1 MATLSVG
8 LNFTTYRRQGHLQ
21 QRSRKDCKERKD
33 DIHER
38 NVEKI
43 GYEQKI

>member
-8 LNFTTYRRQGHLQ
+8 LNFTTYRRQG
-21 QRSRKDCKERKD
+21 SRKDCKERKD